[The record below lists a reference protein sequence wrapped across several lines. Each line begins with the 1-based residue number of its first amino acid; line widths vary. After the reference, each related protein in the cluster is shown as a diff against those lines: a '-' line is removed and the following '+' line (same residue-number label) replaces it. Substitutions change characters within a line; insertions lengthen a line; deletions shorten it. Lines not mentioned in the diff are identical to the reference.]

1 MDNQFEENP
10 YFSNKFLPLSW
21 TKFHIEDQ
29 LKHSISEPYTAWSS
43 MYKDLDT
50 VTNPPT
56 TQGVIELTALFNNL
70 MLRKFYCTVS
80 TVLWYDLNFVLI
92 FTGFFPCLLHSDFI
106 CR

>member
-1 MDNQFEENP
+1 
-10 YFSNKFLPLSW
+10 
-21 TKFHIEDQ
+21 
-29 LKHSISEPYTAWSS
+29 

-92 FTGFFPCLLHSDFI
+92 FTGFFLVCFI
-106 CR
+106 RILFADSSLGYGYTAFFIFDILNITKCRDR